1 MVRQTQHKQVNAQTC
16 MFLYCAVSSPWDCSK
31 QCAFHPLT
39 HLTLH
44 PLTDLFVP
52 TPSRLLWE
60 AFGHAAIAAR
70 RPLIKSISVCSQILI
85 NTTEVSVAT
94 WGERNCQSFETPER
108 CFETGFSFK
117 PLRHQTQATRVCTTV
132 YQICT
137 VLCISHQPL
146 LSGSRS
152 GHHFYQSLYL
162 FVPSVDF
169 LE

>member
-1 MVRQTQHKQVNAQTC
+1 MYVLILRGIQSLGLFKTMC
-16 MFLYCAVSSPWDCSK
+16 IS
-31 QCAFHPLT
+31 PLT

-132 YQICT
+132 YQI
-137 VLCISHQPL
+137 LHCIVYIS
-146 LSGSRS
+146 SA
-152 GHHFYQSLYL
+152 
-162 FVPSVDF
+162 SVIRV
-169 LE
+169 